1 MFSSKLLV
9 IYTMPLAM
17 NGDSGLKYVA
27 DEIPDLILLDI
38 MKPDIDGYVAYR
50 RLKPIPEQTGYQPFF
65 LTSMSGAQNQENGLQ
80 LGTVDFIN
88 LT

>member
-1 MFSSKLLV
+1 
-9 IYTMPLAM
+9 MPLAM

-50 RLKPIPEQTGYQPFF
+50 RLKPIPEQT
-65 LTSMSGAQNQENGLQ
+65 
-80 LGTVDFIN
+80 
-88 LT
+88 